1 MGRESAVGAE
11 ILGCEAQRNKPRTND
26 IINEKCRP
34 FLALQKNIE
43 APSMPAMMQCQPSFR
58 AEVATTAPYPLVSIS
73 RIEKDSS
80 FHSE

>member
-1 MGRESAVGAE
+1 
-11 ILGCEAQRNKPRTND
+11 
-26 IINEKCRP
+26 
-34 FLALQKNIE
+34 
-43 APSMPAMMQCQPSFR
+43 MPAMMQCQPSFR